1 MQSHTSKVRAYLQP
15 FKSDTPV
22 PIEHI
27 FQVYLLNHQKALAIY
42 GNNCD
47 KKTCASAERANLLLV
62 KTLQLNQKDNQ
73 QYLILIISSYT
84 FRKAQGKSFATK
96 A

>member
-1 MQSHTSKVRAYLQP
+1 M
-15 FKSDTPV
+15 
-22 PIEHI
+22 
-27 FQVYLLNHQKALAIY
+27 AIIAI
-42 GNNCD
+42 
-47 KKTCASAERANLLLV
+47 KKICASAEWANLLLV

-73 QYLILIISSYT
+73 QYLILIISSHT